1 MHYVKNLLSLIKI
14 SEYYSP
20 YALNNITWCCAIG
33 TPNIFL
39 SEEYFVASSR
49 ALCARP
55 AAPAATCRHHQQ
67 NANGNHHGFYHV
79 TGTPWAMQSLRS
91 WRFRVTR
98 ILCKSISLHMH
109 VRMNECLCFWQKM
122 KVKEQTKI
130 HCKHRKLM
138 FTTTFHFYLEN
149 FIVCLMEQ
157 YVQGRIY
164 ISWVLHN
171 PGSACILIFLFRQ
184 NINADSIK
192 CKISRRNWQIKNAV
206 MWSHYAYRGGD
217 KKQKLHWKITIVR
230 QEYTTGNGMGK
241 DDCCGRQ
248 WRHKGNKTDSFDW

>member
-1 MHYVKNLLSLIKI
+1 MHYGKNLLSLIKI

-39 SEEYFVASSR
+39 SKEYFVASSR

-55 AAPAATCRHHQQ
+55 TPPAATYRHHQQ
-67 NANGNHHGFYHV
+67 NANGNHNGFYHV

-91 WRFRVTR
+91 WR
-98 ILCKSISLHMH
+98 
-109 VRMNECLCFWQKM
+109 CLYSYF
-122 KVKEQTKI
+122 
-130 HCKHRKLM
+130 
-138 FTTTFHFYLEN
+138 
-149 FIVCLMEQ
+149 
-157 YVQGRIY
+157 
-164 ISWVLHN
+164 
-171 PGSACILIFLFRQ
+171 SARQ

-217 KKQKLHWKITIVR
+217 KKQKLHWKIIIVR